1 MPGHGDW
8 RVERSK
14 RNCGRISVFKGREAR
29 LNFAVFHILA
39 LKGPQ
44 TIYDI
49 HKELKA
55 QKGLRYIRYATVNK
69 RVRLLKESGYINKIG
84 VKKTKAGSEASIYEL
99 TARAYLAML
108 LNFINLDDLLMKV
121 DEATASEILAA
132 IMSSPCYFFIHG
144 IPAGSFQS

>member
-1 MPGHGDW
+1 
-8 RVERSK
+8 VERSK

-69 RVRLLKESGYINKIG
+69 RIRLLKESGYINKIG
-84 VKKTKAGSEASIYEL
+84 EKKTKAGFEASIYEL
-99 TARAYLAML
+99 TARSYLAIL
-108 LNFINLDDLLMKV
+108 LNSINLDKLVKRV
-121 DEATASEILAA
+121 DEATASMILAA
-132 IMSSPCYFFIHG
+132 ITYTI
-144 IPAGSFQS
+144 

>member
-1 MPGHGDW
+1 
-8 RVERSK
+8 VERSK

-29 LNFAVFHILA
+29 LNFAIFQVLA

-69 RVRLLKESGYINKIG
+69 RIRLLKESGYTNKIG
-84 VKKTKAGSEASIYEL
+84 EKKTKAGFEASIYEL

-108 LNFINLDDLLMKV
+108 LNFINLNDLLIKA
-121 DEATASEILAA
+121 DEANASAILAA
-132 IMSSPCYFFIHG
+132 IMSSAH
-144 IPAGSFQS
+144 

>member
-1 MPGHGDW
+1 M
-8 RVERSK
+8 ERSK

-29 LNFAVFHILA
+29 LNFAIFQVLA

-69 RVRLLKESGYINKIG
+69 RIRLLKESGYTNKIG
-84 VKKTKAGSEASIYEL
+84 EKKTKAGFEASIYEL

-108 LNFINLDDLLMKV
+108 LNFINLNDLLIKA
-121 DEATASEILAA
+121 DEANASAILAA
-132 IMSSPCYFFIHG
+132 IMSSAH
-144 IPAGSFQS
+144 

>member
-1 MPGHGDW
+1 
-8 RVERSK
+8 VERSK
-14 RNCGRISVFKGREAR
+14 RNCGRISVFKGREAK
-29 LNFAVFHILA
+29 LNYAVFHVLA

-49 HKELKA
+49 HKELKT

-84 VKKTKAGSEASIYEL
+84 VKKTKAGFQASVYEL

-108 LNFINLDDLLMKV
+108 LNLINLDDLLMKV

-132 IMSSPCYFFIHG
+132 IMSSARYCRQCQLI
-144 IPAGSFQS
+144 

>member
-1 MPGHGDW
+1 
-8 RVERSK
+8 VERSK
-14 RNCGRISVFKGREAR
+14 RNCGRISVFKGREAK
-29 LNFAVFHILA
+29 LNYAVFHILA

-84 VKKTKAGSEASIYEL
+84 VKKTKAGFEASIYEL
-99 TARAYLAML
+99 TARSYLAIL
-108 LNFINLDDLLMKV
+108 LNSINLDKLVKRV
-121 DEATASEILAA
+121 DEATASMILAA
-132 IMSSPCYFFIHG
+132 ITYTI
-144 IPAGSFQS
+144 

>member
-1 MPGHGDW
+1 
-8 RVERSK
+8 VARSK

-29 LNFAVFHILA
+29 LNFAIFHILA

-69 RVRLLKESGYINKIG
+69 RIRLLKESGYINKIG
-84 VKKTKAGSEASIYEL
+84 VKKTKAGFQASVYEL

-132 IMSSPCYFFIHG
+132 IMSSVH
-144 IPAGSFQS
+144 

>member
-1 MPGHGDW
+1 VGKGN
-8 RVERSK
+8 
-14 RNCGRISVFKGREAR
+14 RNVGRISVFKGREAR

-55 QKGLRYIRYATVNK
+55 QKALRYIRYATVNK
-69 RVRLLKESGYINKIG
+69 RIRLLKESGYINKIG
-84 VKKTKAGSEASIYEL
+84 VKKTKAGFQASVYEL

-108 LNFINLDDLLMKV
+108 LNLINLDDLLMKV
-121 DEATASEILAA
+121 DEATASEILVA
-132 IMSSPCYFFIHG
+132 IMSS
-144 IPAGSFQS
+144 AR

>member
-1 MPGHGDW
+1 LPGHGDW

-14 RNCGRISVFKGREAR
+14 RNCGRISVFKGREAK
-29 LNFAVFHILA
+29 LNYAVFHILA

-69 RVRLLKESGYINKIG
+69 RIRLLKESGYINKIG
-84 VKKTKAGSEASIYEL
+84 EKKTKAGFQASVYEL
-99 TARAYLAML
+99 TARAYLAIL
-108 LNFINLDDLLMKV
+108 LNSINLDKLVKRV
-121 DEATASEILAA
+121 DEATASMILAA
-132 IMSSPCYFFIHG
+132 ITYTI
-144 IPAGSFQS
+144 